1 MWNLKLGVEQPIYG
15 RIELS
20 RQIPA
25 WLLHHACDVSLCK
38 AAWNRKFNKIFN
50 ILWLPYHPVTDQG
63 QMWRARADCAKN
75 LIRIRSSKNPNLTT
89 FSVLVQD
96 SLRVTTGQE
105 TGWPNPKVA
114 PRFWT
119 TLVGQTAIDDAYN
132 VQVIAQLKSDHLFLF
147 IFARRHKP
155 DWHVTSQLLRLE
167 IISSKERYTSYTYI
181 KVINILLLNTY

>member
-1 MWNLKLGVEQPIYG
+1 MEVRMVECLLCCDLLCDFASPERSFTRGSAVGVRSIVMVSVSVYLSVYLFVCLFILK
-15 RIELS
+15 
-20 RQIPA
+20 
-25 WLLHHACDVSLCK
+25 
-38 AAWNRKFNKIFN
+38 NK
-50 ILWLPYHPVTDQG
+50 
-63 QMWRARADCAKN
+63 R
-75 LIRIRSSKNPNLTT
+75 PNLTT